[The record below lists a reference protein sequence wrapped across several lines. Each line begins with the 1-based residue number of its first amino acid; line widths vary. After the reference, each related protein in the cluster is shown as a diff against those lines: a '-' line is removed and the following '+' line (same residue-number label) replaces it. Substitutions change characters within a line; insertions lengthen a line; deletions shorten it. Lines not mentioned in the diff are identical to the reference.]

1 MVERDKQFLIKLY
14 NQADS
19 YEQLP
24 WHRPEPPSMLQK
36 AVTQRKEKGLAL
48 DIGCGAG
55 SNAIYLAKQGYNVTG
70 IDFIDKALE
79 YARSRATQED
89 VQIELLKADILK
101 WDCDNNFDLI
111 LDYGCLH
118 GMRGEERLTYRKRL
132 LNWLVSDGDYVLSH
146 FEKRHFLDWRPVGPR
161 RKTRRDVIDFFAP
174 ELVEQDF
181 SKEKSKS
188 PLPVG
193 PTVSMGSYWFR
204 RASKG

>member
-1 MVERDKQFLIKLY
+1 MVERDKQFLLKLY

-36 AVTQRKEKGLAL
+36 AVNQRKEKGLAL

-55 SNAIYLAKQGYNVTG
+55 TNAIYLAKQGYNVTG
-70 IDFIDKALE
+70 IDFIDRALD
-79 YARSRATQED
+79 YARDRATQEG
-89 VQIELLKADILK
+89 VQIELVKADILQ

-111 LDYGCLH
+111 LDSGCLH

-146 FEKRHFLDWRPVGPR
+146 FEKRHFLDWRPIGPR

-193 PTVSMGSYWFR
+193 PTVSIGSYWFR
-204 RASKG
+204 CASKS